1 MPIRLATNCT
11 NCNNF
16 TNESTC
22 AQHNIKVSERH
33 TCDSFSMQD
42 TLKEGM
48 SCGTC
53 TRFNTVACPHRATP
67 SQFVHPRQRYKDAV
81 LGSPTQAKRLVPLR

>member
-22 AQHNIKVSERH
+22 AQHNIKVNERH

-42 TLKEGM
+42 VLKEGM

-53 TRFNTVACPHRATP
+53 TRFNTAACPHPA
-67 SQFVHPRQRYKDAV
+67 KAV
-81 LGSPTQAKRLVPLR
+81 EGMMCSKWAPQAVA